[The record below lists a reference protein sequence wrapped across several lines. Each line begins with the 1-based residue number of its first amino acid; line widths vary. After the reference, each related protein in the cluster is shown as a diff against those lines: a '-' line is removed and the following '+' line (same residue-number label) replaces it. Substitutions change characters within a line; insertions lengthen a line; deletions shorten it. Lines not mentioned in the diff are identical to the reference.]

1 VISHI
6 EVVRPGG
13 LEVIDTTYP
22 LRSYDEAQWRATLR
36 GSGFERAGVVDDRG
50 RPLGE
55 YPSTYQLE
63 ILRRT

>member
-1 VISHI
+1 
-6 EVVRPGG
+6 
-13 LEVIDTTYP
+13 VIDTTYP